1 MSQTAPASDWLPLSL
16 AQADFWQEFLCHRD
30 RALSTVAHCV
40 EFGAGVQPQALQQAI
55 VTTLQETDVFALQLR
70 LPAAASLP
78 QQRVNPA
85 CAPALRRLDLQHGE
99 NPQHAARQLMQ
110 QDIDK
115 PLDLLQDPLAASW
128 LIQLAPDRFIWY
140 IRAHHII
147 IDGFAMS
154 LIEHRCATLYRH
166 ALGEGAAG
174 EPLNA
179 FPAFLDEELTYDA
192 SPRCLKD
199 RRYWQERVAG
209 AGLPVLSTERDD
221 YCVAPLHAAL
231 RPPAAFSG
239 GVQQLAQRCDIGWP
253 DLLMALSA
261 AWLSQAL
268 PERAG
273 DPYAPFT
280 AWAPLMNRRGRVA
293 GYVPALAVNTL
304 PLRLQLRPEQ
314 TLGDWL
320 AEVAGSLQRLRACG
334 RYRIE
339 KLAADCGL
347 ASGSRFLYAPLINV
361 MPFDPPNF
369 FGCETARSVM
379 ASGNVDGC
387 NLSWRARTDGSEL
400 ELDLDASP
408 ALFHAAELAE
418 QGAELLAFIGRA
430 LEEGALQRR
439 VGELL

>member
-1 MSQTAPASDWLPLSL
+1 MPQHDSASDWLPLSL

-30 RALSTVAHCV
+30 RALSTVAHFV
-40 EFGAGVQPQALQQAI
+40 EFGDGVQVQALQQAI
-55 VTTLQETDVFALQLR
+55 ATTLQETDVFALELR
-70 LPAAASLP
+70 LPKGASLP
-78 QQRVNPA
+78 QQRVNPQRR
-85 CAPALRRLDLQHGE
+85 PALQILDLQHCEHPG
-99 NPQHAARQLMQ
+99 HAARHLMQ

-115 PLDLLQDPLAASW
+115 PLDLLHDPLAASW
-128 LIQLAPDRFIWY
+128 LIRLAPERVIWY

-166 ALGEGAAG
+166 ALGEGAVG
-174 EPLNA
+174 ERLNA

-192 SPRCLKD
+192 SPRCVKD

-209 AGLPVLSTERDD
+209 VALPVLSTDRDD
-221 YCVAPLHAAL
+221 YCIAPLHAAGQPSAQL
-231 RPPAAFSG
+231 SAG
-239 GVQQLAQRCDIGWP
+239 LQQLALRCDTGWP
-253 DLLMALSA
+253 DLLLALSA

-268 PERAG
+268 PARRDE
-273 DPYAPFT
+273 PYAPFT
-280 AWAPLMNRRGRVA
+280 AWVPLMNRRGRVA

-304 PLRLQLRPEQ
+304 PLRLQLHPEQ
-314 TLGDWL
+314 TLADWL
-320 AEVAGSLQRLRACG
+320 AEVAGDLQRLRACG

-339 KLAADCGL
+339 RLAADCGL
-347 ASGSRFLYAPLINV
+347 AQGSRFLYAPLINV
-361 MPFDPPNF
+361 MPFDPPTF
-369 FGCETARSVM
+369 FGCDTVRSVM

-387 NLSWRARTDGSEL
+387 NLSWRARTDGSGL

-408 ALFHAAELAE
+408 ALFNAAELAD

-439 VGELL
+439 LAELL

>member
-1 MSQTAPASDWLPLSL
+1 MLQTAPASDWLPLSL

-70 LPAAASLP
+70 LPAGASLP

-85 CAPALRRLDLQHGE
+85 CVPALRRLDLQHCE
-99 NPQHAARQLMQ
+99 YPQHAARQLMQ

-179 FPAFLDEELTYDA
+179 FPAFLDEELTYAA

-209 AGLPVLSTERDD
+209 AALPVLSGDRHD
-221 YCVAPLHAAL
+221 YCLAPLHAAGQPCAEL
-231 RPPAAFSG
+231 STG
-239 GVQQLAQRCDIGWP
+239 LQQLALRCDIGWP
-253 DLLMALSA
+253 DLLLALSA
-261 AWLSQAL
+261 AWLSRAL
-268 PERAG
+268 PARRAE
-273 DPYAPFT
+273 PWAPFT
-280 AWAPLMNRRGRVA
+280 AWVPLMNRRGRVA

-320 AEVAGSLQRLRACG
+320 AGVAGDLRHLRTCG
-334 RYRIE
+334 RYRSE
-339 KLAADCGL
+339 QLAADCGL
-347 ASGSRFLYAPLINV
+347 TPGSRFLYTPLINV
-361 MPFDPPNF
+361 MPFDPPAF
-369 FGCETARSVM
+369 VGCETARSVL
-379 ASGNVDGC
+379 ASGNVDGV

-408 ALFHAAELAE
+408 ALFNAAELAE
-418 QGAELLAFIGRA
+418 QGGELLAFIGRA
-430 LEEGALQRR
+430 LEDGALQQR
-439 VGELL
+439 VGDLL